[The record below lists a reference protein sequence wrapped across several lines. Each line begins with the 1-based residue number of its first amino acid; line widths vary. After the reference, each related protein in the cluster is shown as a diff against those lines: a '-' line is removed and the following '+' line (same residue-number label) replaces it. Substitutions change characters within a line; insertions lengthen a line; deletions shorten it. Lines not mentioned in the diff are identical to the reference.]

1 MDREDFERP
10 SYLTGNFF
18 HNLARKWPV
27 HPAYD
32 PNGFPM
38 DEGEVEQMENGG
50 KQNSQ
55 KDFYTNQL
63 QLVFEPIKNWKINL
77 DGSVRTTTQYQ
88 HWEVLPV
95 YAYNVAGDPYYTVWD
110 MDMVLMRQVLL
121 E

>member
-1 MDREDFERP
+1 M
-10 SYLTGNFF
+10 
-18 HNLARKWPV
+18 

-77 DGSVRTTTQYQ
+77 EGSVRTTTQYQ
-88 HWEVLPV
+88 H
-95 YAYNVAGDPYYTVWD
+95 
-110 MDMVLMRQVLL
+110 
-121 E
+121 

>member
-1 MDREDFERP
+1 MTYSTKWTREDFERP

-63 QLVFEPIKNWKINL
+63 QLVSNL
-77 DGSVRTTTQYQ
+77 LKTGKSILTV
-88 HWEVLPV
+88 V
-95 YAYNVAGDPYYTVWD
+95 YVP
-110 MDMVLMRQVLL
+110 LL
-121 E
+121 NISIGKYCLFMLIM